1 MKKTWSVLIAAVLAV
16 SVVIMAGCLGPV
28 KTEKELQSA
37 TENLQGIL
45 QSKLLNL
52 NNAVS
57 DAAAKIAK
65 SGLQGEQTRAVLN
78 NLCKKYPY
86 LVDCSAADPQG
97 KMVTVAPDAYR
108 RYEGT
113 DTATTDASKMFFA
126 ALGEKKKPV
135 LSNSFRAVEGIDA
148 VVLIWPIVT
157 ARGEVLGSV
166 SALFK
171 PGDLVAGTIAPAAE
185 TRVIKVNVA
194 QTDGLVIYCSN
205 GAETGKNLLTDER
218 YKAFPALIAMG
229 EKLVAQKTGTAEYTF
244 IDDAT
249 GISVK
254 KTVYWTTIGVDGTE
268 WRLASIAELAN

>member
-1 MKKTWSVLIAAVLAV
+1 MKKTWCTSIAAILAAL
-16 SVVIMAGCLGPV
+16 VVITAGCLGPV
-28 KTEKELQSA
+28 KNEQELRSA

-57 DAAAKIAK
+57 DAAGKIAK

-78 NLCKKYPY
+78 TLCKKYPY
-86 LVDCSAADPQG
+86 LLDCSAADPQG
-97 KMVTVAPDAYR
+97 KMITVAPESYR

-135 LSNSFRAVEGIDA
+135 LSNVFRAVEGVDA

-157 ARGEVLGSV
+157 SQGEVLGSI

-185 TRVIKVNVA
+185 TRVLKINVA

-205 GAETGKNLLTDER
+205 GAETGKNLLMDEK
-218 YKAFPALIAMG
+218 YKAFPELIAMG
-229 EKLVAQKTGTAEYTF
+229 EKLVVQKSGTAEYSY
-244 IDDAT
+244 IDDAIGKT
-249 GISVK
+249 VT

-268 WRLASIAELAN
+268 WRLASIAELGK